1 MDVTF
6 AVIADA
12 ANLSKEGKL
21 NLLGI
26 FNVLHAAQFPAVHP
40 QMYLVMTLEV
50 TAAEAGQTKT
60 LEVRLLDPDGASLGG
75 ASGQLVVP
83 TGEAGYP
90 VQLNH
95 ILPLAGVRFA
105 RPGDHAFHLLI
116 NGETKTRVPLLVR
129 PIPPTAIPRPA

>member
-12 ANLSKEGKL
+12 ANLSREGKL

-40 QMYLVMTLEV
+40 QMSLVLTLEA
-50 TAAEAGQTKT
+50 TAAEMGQTKAV
-60 LEVRLLDPDGASLGG
+60 EVQLVDPDGKSLGA
-75 ASGQLVVP
+75 ASGRLVVP

-105 RPGDHAFHLLI
+105 RPGDHAFHILI

-129 PIPPTAIPRPA
+129 PIPPTAIQRPA

>member
-26 FNVLHAAQFPAVHP
+26 FNALHVAQFPAVHP
-40 QMYLVMTLEV
+40 HMSLVMTLEA
-50 TAAEAGQTKT
+50 TAAEVGQTQVI
-60 LEVRLLDPDGASLGG
+60 EVKLLDPDGKQLG
-75 ASGQLVVP
+75 AAAGQLVVP
-83 TGEAGYP
+83 VGAAGYP
-90 VQLNH
+90 VQVH
-95 ILPLAGVRFA
+95 QILPLVGVRFERA
-105 RPGDHAFHLLI
+105 GDHAFHLCI

-129 PIPPTAIPRPA
+129 PIPPPPVRRPA